1 MLATERWN
9 VGSEAASYG
18 NILYNRSPE
27 RSGMK
32 QSMHKPANSRKFKS
46 LTDELIAAGQYLHS
60 QGSVPATSGNL
71 SARLDPNCI
80 AITRSG
86 CHKGHL
92 EAGDIMQVDLQGKSL
107 DGKKPS
113 AETLLHTSLYTRY
126 PGLGAVL
133 HSHSTAAVV
142 ASRLFED
149 AVILEDSE
157 LLKALRGITTH
168 QTRVVLPIFENDQDI
183 AQLADEVEGYMTA
196 NDEAGTRCYGYII
209 AGHGLYTW
217 GESVSDALRHLE
229 ALEFLLNIENQLKSN
244 WHGVKHS

>member
-1 MLATERWN
+1 MFPEPDYPM
-9 VGSEAASYG
+9 SKAANTS
-18 NILYNRSPE
+18 
-27 RSGMK
+27 
-32 QSMHKPANSRKFKS
+32 KFKS

-71 SARLDPNCI
+71 SARLDEERI

-86 CHKGHL
+86 CHKGFL
-92 EAGDIMQVDLQGKSL
+92 SADDIMQADLQGQSL

-113 AETLLHTSLYTRY
+113 AETLLHTTLYARH

-133 HSHSTAAVV
+133 HSHSPAAVL

-149 AVILEDSE
+149 AVVLRDAE

-168 QTRVVLPIFENDQDI
+168 ETSVILPIFDNNQDV
-183 AQLADEVEGYMTA
+183 ARLAEEVKGYLTA
-196 NDEAGTRCYGYII
+196 NDEAGSDCYGYII

-217 GESVSDALRHLE
+217 GESVAEALRHIE
-229 ALEFLLNIENQLKSN
+229 ALEFLLNIENQMKAI
-244 WHGVKHS
+244 VME